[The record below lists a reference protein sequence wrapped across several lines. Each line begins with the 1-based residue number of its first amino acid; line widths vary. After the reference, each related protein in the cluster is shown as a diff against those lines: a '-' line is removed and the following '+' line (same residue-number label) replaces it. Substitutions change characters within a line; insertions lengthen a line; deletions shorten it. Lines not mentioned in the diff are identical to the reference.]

1 MKRFIVLAALACGV
15 VSVTAVVANA
25 EGGKLKCF
33 ADAPAACTP
42 NSATAATLDT
52 TSGRDEQQVYAF
64 VDAQACLNNGTAPSG
79 GELPVSTTLATCP
92 MTLNTGG
99 SWANWDA
106 FAAANPSDTIASALP
121 FVIADVATG
130 EQISVSNVDSTRS

>member
-1 MKRFIVLAALACGV
+1 MQK
-15 VSVTAVVANA
+15 VASSNA
-25 EGGKLKCF
+25 SRMHPRLVRPIPQQLRRSTQHRGG
-33 ADAPAACTP
+33 
-42 NSATAATLDT
+42 N
-52 TSGRDEQQVYAF
+52 EQQVYAF